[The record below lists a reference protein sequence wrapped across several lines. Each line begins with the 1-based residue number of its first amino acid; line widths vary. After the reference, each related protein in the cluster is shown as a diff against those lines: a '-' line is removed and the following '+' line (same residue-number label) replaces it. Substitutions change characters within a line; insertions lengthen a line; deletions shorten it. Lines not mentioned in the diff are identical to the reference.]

1 MIQVQIDQNEVKTLY
16 LEKLEEKI
24 KEVDAELVYWDA
36 NELKR
41 RTCMS
46 WGTIQNTF
54 FFHPDFPKFKIG
66 QKWYFPAGE
75 ARKFLLKWL
84 REQSQIM

>member
-1 MIQVQIDQNEVKTLY
+1 MIDIKIDQREVKELY
-16 LEKLEEKI
+16 IQKLEEKI

-46 WGTIQNTF
+46 WNTIQDHF
-54 FFHPDFPKFKIG
+54 FFDSRFPKFKVG
-66 QKWYFPAGE
+66 NKWYFPAE
-75 ARKFLLKWL
+75 KAKTFLLEWL
-84 REQSQIM
+84 EEQTY